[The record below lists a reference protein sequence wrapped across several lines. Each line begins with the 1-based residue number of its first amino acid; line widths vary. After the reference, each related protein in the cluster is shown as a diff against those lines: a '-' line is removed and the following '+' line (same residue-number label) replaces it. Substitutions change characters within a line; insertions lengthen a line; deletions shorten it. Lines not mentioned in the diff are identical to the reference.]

1 MFPVNFVEFL
11 RTTFLTEHTQRTVSE
26 YYVHDMLLMQKYFNI
41 LKDATFWRTL
51 FSWSW
56 EKIYSKLLQPT
67 YFLKIL
73 IDAYTSHF

>member
-41 LKDATFWRTL
+41 LKDATF
-51 FSWSW
+51 
-56 EKIYSKLLQPT
+56 
-67 YFLKIL
+67 
-73 IDAYTSHF
+73 